1 MSIHKIQSEFINPEI
16 GRTYFEQYFQTQTEN
31 KISIKDYQETKD
43 TLIYFM
49 DLLSQGKKVVLE
61 VKYIQQP

>member
-16 GRTYFEQYFQTQTEN
+16 GRTHFEQYFQTQTEN
-31 KISIKDYQETKD
+31 KISIEDYQETKD

-49 DLLSQGKKVVLE
+49 DLLSQGQRVVLSIKSKPE
-61 VKYIQQP
+61 